1 LILNKKKIKNYSDF
15 FILQIIM
22 TGTDSVVKGEIS
34 RKSHHVKSE
43 GSKVHRGMSKIFYQK
58 NNSIL

>member
-1 LILNKKKIKNYSDF
+1 
-15 FILQIIM
+15 M

-43 GSKVHRGMSKIFYQK
+43 GSKVHRGMSKVFYQK